1 MPYIK
6 LLKFDKKMENIIP
19 CKNHL
24 EEYAEHYCEECNEF
38 ICPQCA
44 LSNNHFYHINK
55 IKSIEQI
62 IKEKIKGIDD
72 IKNFSLY
79 KTTELFQFIINYN
92 SLFIPFDNNYII
104 NSINEQFDTYIGKI
118 IELKLNIINIF
129 SKKFELISQILQ
141 STKSLVLE
149 TQQNLLLKIL
159 ENNGDNNNENEYLN
173 KLNTCLEK
181 IRLNRNPNEIMKFI
195 GEYQDLI
202 NNCFKNNDDLNQK
215 YNFYMAY
222 KYLNNISF
230 NFKNNFFDKLIQPC
244 LINSSKQIEELIKKL
259 NIEEKKEFE
268 DFESKIKELHIDTN
282 IKKESNKIKNKNNI
296 DMHIDHIDK
305 INNNNIQFEQ
315 KLNMNLNDKKQKNM
329 ISD

>member
-1 MPYIK
+1 
-6 LLKFDKKMENIIP
+6 MENIIP

-104 NSINEQFDTYIGKI
+104 NSINEQFDTYIRKI

-173 KLNTCLEK
+173 KLNACLEK

-268 DFESKIKELHIDTN
+268 DFESKLKELHIDTN
-282 IKKESNKIKNKNNI
+282 IKKESNKNKIKI
-296 DMHIDHIDK
+296 I
-305 INNNNIQFEQ
+305 
-315 KLNMNLNDKKQKNM
+315 
-329 ISD
+329 